1 MDKYIEALI
10 EEERQYQKD
19 KWGEYKSQSIPGYL
33 LIMKKELEEAEEG
46 WMKNTQGR
54 HSALHEILQVV
65 CVGIACLEEHWG
77 KSEEYYKTP
86 RGFTQQTPP
95 LCDGDIEYPP
105 QEIRGKKYIEP
116 GTNISMRDLINYV
129 TMEVKKNAN

>member
-65 CVGIACLEEHWG
+65 CVGIACLEEHFSDG
-77 KSEEYYKTP
+77 KSKYEATGEP
-86 RGFTQQTPP
+86 FGLIQQAPP
-95 LCDGDIEYPP
+95 LCY
-105 QEIRGKKYIEP
+105 GKDYDKGYLEP
-116 GTNISMRDLINYV
+116 GTNISMRDLIKYV
-129 TMEVKKNAN
+129 TTEVLNNDN